1 MKHNI
6 LLYLIFTS
14 LSSSYFMAEAS
25 QAPMVNKDE
34 ATQRQSTARGLKVSD
49 RPESLKNMISESF
62 HVVSSNQK
70 KWLYNGSKYYC
81 FMGIDPLSLIQEKIK
96 ASPSQKDFYLLDI
109 GAGQFDWGKTTAAE
123 INAQKDLPNDIKVHI
138 FSVTGEDYGPMQVQE
153 EGRCKTYN
161 IGSFKIED
169 LQKGFEEILPS
180 LSLKGPLLFDLIVSA
195 YTFMHVHDPV
205 GLFVQSYDML
215 RPGDGTM
222 LMHGF
227 PVSFGAAD
235 YSQWNANMAYLLH
248 YTKAPFLIGKS
259 TEVRE
264 IAPFLLKRPDDKPLN
279 LPFQY
284 AGTLNV
290 ETANS
295 YAKETAFINRIDTS
309 DPFSR
314 IVPIMRDNS
323 VQGDKGLYDW
333 VFERAEN
340 WQENETSW
348 RPFITWNDLKK

>member
-1 MKHNI
+1 MERNTLI
-6 LLYLIFTS
+6 YLIFTY
-14 LSSSYFMAEAS
+14 LFSSYFAAEAS

-34 ATQRQSTARGLKVSD
+34 ATQHQQTPRGLRVSD

-62 HVVSSNQK
+62 HVVSDNQK
-70 KWLYNGSKYYC
+70 TWLYNGSNHYC
-81 FMGIDPLSLIQEKIK
+81 FMGIDPSLLIQEKIK
-96 ASPSQKDFYLLDI
+96 ASPFQKDFYLLDI

-138 FSVTGEDYGPMQVQE
+138 FSVTGENYGPMQVQE

-161 IGSFKIED
+161 ISSFKIED
-169 LQKGFEEILPS
+169 LQKGFAEILPS

-227 PVSFGAAD
+227 PVSFSAKEHH
-235 YSQWNANMAYLLH
+235 QWDTNMAYLLH

-259 TEVRE
+259 TEVGE
-264 IAPFLLKRPDDKPLN
+264 IAPFLLKRSEHESLN

-284 AGTLNV
+284 VGTSNIAI
-290 ETANS
+290 AN
-295 YAKETAFINRIDTS
+295 AQGKERAFIDAL
-309 DPFSR
+309 DKLAPFPGF
-314 IVPIMRDNS
+314 IPVPRYNS

-333 VFERAEN
+333 VFERTEN
-340 WQENETSW
+340 WKENETSW
-348 RPFITWNDLKK
+348 RPFITWNDLKN